1 MRAVEW
7 LKKNYEKPFPIE
19 ELARKANMAPTTFH
33 RHFRKV
39 TSVSPIQYQK
49 KLRLHEGRRLIISG
63 DENVAEAAY
72 AVGYE
77 SPTQFSREYKR
88 LFGVS
93 PRADAAD

>member
-1 MRAVEW
+1 
-7 LKKNYEKPFPIE
+7 
-19 ELARKANMAPTTFH
+19 MAPTTFH

-49 KLRLHEGRRLIISG
+49 NLRLHEGKRLMIA
-63 DENVAEAAY
+63 ENETVAEAAY

-88 LFGVS
+88 LFGAPPKRDVS
-93 PRADAAD
+93 A